1 MWLFILLLMT
11 GLAQAD
17 VYVVTNPQNGVYSIS
32 PQNDAV
38 VPSGYTVTV
47 LKGQSVQ
54 NLPITGSPQLYNF
67 SNGGFTLN
75 TTAVQAQQA
84 AAAAV
89 IAAQTAQA
97 QTATSALA
105 KIVTM
110 LAQYDAMIANIKI
123 SNANMKFGICITI
136 PSGNQDAFGGS
147 YGSGQTSWRYKV
159 NNRLRRE
166 KLFSDLLDHDFHS
179 RTADKESG

>member
-54 NLPITGSPQLYNF
+54 NLPITGRPQLYNF

-75 TTAVQAQQA
+75 TTAVQAQQSAQEA
-84 AAAAV
+84 A
-89 IAAQTAQA
+89 IAQ
-97 QTATSALA
+97 QTATANAKASAIA
-105 KIVTM
+105 KLT
-110 LAQYDAMIANIKI
+110 DAI
-123 SNANMKFGICITI
+123 SKVAT
-136 PSGNQDAFGGS
+136 QDVLTQQELDSLLPGS
-147 YGSGQTSWRYKV
+147 
-159 NNRLRRE
+159 
-166 KLFSDLLDHDFHS
+166 
-179 RTADKESG
+179 